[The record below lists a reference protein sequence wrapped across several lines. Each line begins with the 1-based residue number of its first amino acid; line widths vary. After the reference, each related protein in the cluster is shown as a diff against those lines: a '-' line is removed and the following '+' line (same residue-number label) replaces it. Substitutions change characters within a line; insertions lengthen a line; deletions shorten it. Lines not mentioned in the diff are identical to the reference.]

1 MNIYSDKEMFK
12 ATVAVIRW
20 SLSAQTLRGP
30 LKISARLTSKDTVR
44 RREATSKVRVNI
56 AHGFYTALKTWS
68 AKPKD
73 KRLSSEASLAAHE
86 FVNLYVARSAQDTL
100 VHCKEGDYWIIIDRT
115 WNGTPTAQW
124 MGSRTKHKFRNVPSR
139 KLQGHLSGMDLIV
152 SECPCRYQNCVSD
165 FCRTITLFLENE
177 WKCASRE
184 HQTPQSDKYQSK
196 EPTNHNHYYFC
207 IISSW
212 QCPNIPAAIPATKN
226 IILGSSSPHQMAK
239 Y

>member
-1 MNIYSDKEMFK
+1 MVSQAKRQEVKFRGLFGSARVREPIRGKKCTRYS
-12 ATVAVIRW
+12 W
-20 SLSAQTLRGP
+20 SLQ
-30 LKISARLTSKDTVR
+30 R
-44 RREATSKVRVNI
+44 RWLLHV
-56 AHGFYTALKTWS
+56 
-68 AKPKD
+68 
-73 KRLSSEASLAAHE
+73 
-86 FVNLYVARSAQDTL
+86 
-100 VHCKEGDYWIIIDRT
+100 YWIIIDRT

-226 IILGSSSPHQMAK
+226 IFNPWILGSSSPHQMAK